1 MPNKTVTAFGW
12 DQCARLA
19 NAQSELIVSLDVGP
33 RILSYTTEGSANVL
47 GHLPEELGA
56 SGEPE
61 FRVRGGHRL
70 WVAPE
75 TEISYAPD
83 NGPVNFD
90 FREPNALFVET
101 PVSAPWGIRKSMAL
115 SLAAEGSAVRI
126 DHALTNEGAAP
137 VTVASW
143 ALTVMA
149 PGGLEIIPQPPLGEH
164 GKGPKGREFLPERVM
179 VPWSFTDFSDPRWK
193 FGRRFFTLRPVAGM
207 PATKLGLAHL
217 EPWVA
222 YLLPDALFVKTLAFE
237 PGATYPDFGCNLET
251 FTKDTF
257 LEIESLS
264 PLKTLAPGNTVGHS
278 ETWHLLSG
286 VSQPDSLEEG
296 PLEEWLQPLLKK
308 LGL

>member
-1 MPNKTVTAFGW
+1 
-12 DQCARLA
+12 
-19 NAQSELIVSLDVGP
+19 
-33 RILSYTTEGSANVL
+33 
-47 GHLPEELGA
+47 
-56 SGEPE
+56 
-61 FRVRGGHRL
+61 
-70 WVAPE
+70 
-75 TEISYAPD
+75 
-83 NGPVNFD
+83 
-90 FREPNALFVET
+90 VET
-101 PVSAPWGIRKSMAL
+101 PVSAPWNIRKSMAL
-115 SLAAEGSAVRI
+115 SLAPEGSAVRI
-126 DHALTNEGAAP
+126 DHALTNEGAEP

-149 PGGLEIIPQPPLGEH
+149 PGGLEIIPQPPLGHH

-222 YLLPDALFVKTLAFE
+222 YLLPDALFVKTFAFE

-264 PLKTLAPGNTVGHS
+264 PLKTLAPGQTVGHS

-286 VSQPDSLEEG
+286 ITQPDSLEEG